1 MTYLDDQVSP
11 PASAYAAEPL
21 TISEIDAHPDGARI
35 WATILAILAIRA
47 EHEVVTDDLHERL
60 YMSEAS

>member
-1 MTYLDDQVSP
+1 MTYLDDQVTP

-21 TISEIDAHPDGARI
+21 AISEIDAHPDGARI
-35 WATILAILAIRA
+35 WATILAIRA